1 MGLRSDLSVLLAT
14 WKSSGR
20 ALGLHSAE
28 QWVRPRA
35 NATFPTAWARSPTA
49 TAARSYLLR
58 GLMRPLLWA
67 SNRPEIH
74 GRDLIESLRVQ
85 AVLVANHAG
94 HLDAPLILCS
104 LPRAVAERTAVG
116 AAADCFFTSTWRAL
130 MTAFVFNGI
139 PLDRRGR
146 QQSAGLMMELLEDGW
161 SLLLFPEG
169 TSSEDGW
176 MTGFRPGAAHL
187 CVGAGIPA
195 LPIAIR
201 GSFAVI
207 PRGRVRPRNGQ
218 PRVTV
223 HFGRP
228 LWPADSESAR
238 DFNARL
244 QTAVAQ
250 LWDEHDV
257 GWWQALRG
265 ASGGRAVDQS
275 TVARG
280 PAAAR
285 WRRVWGSA
293 RDLPSRDEVWNLP
306 SGSAGAARISGGTRR

>member
-1 MGLRSDLSVLLAT
+1 MAADRAGLMVNWRSP
-14 WKSSGR
+14 GR
-20 ALGLHSAE
+20 ALVPHSAA
-28 QWVRPRA
+28 QWARPRA
-35 NATFPTAWARSPTA
+35 TATFPTAWARSPTA
-49 TAARSYLLR
+49 TAIRSYLLR
-58 GLMRPLLWA
+58 RLLRPMLWA

-85 AVLVANHAG
+85 AVLVANHAS

-116 AAADCFFTSTWRAL
+116 AAADYFFTSTWRAL
-130 MTAFVFNGI
+130 MTALVFNGI

-146 QQSAGLMMELLEDGW
+146 RQSAGLMMELLEDGW
-161 SLLLFPEG
+161 SLLLFPGG

-187 CVGAGIPA
+187 CVGAGVPA

-201 GSFAVI
+201 GSFAM
-207 PRGRVRPRNGQ
+207 PRGRIWPRKGQ
-218 PRVTV
+218 PRVAV
-223 HFGRP
+223 YFGRP

-244 QTAVAQ
+244 QAAVAR

-265 ASGGRAVDQS
+265 APAA
-275 TVARG
+275 VAR
-280 PAAAR
+280 
-285 WRRVWGSA
+285 
-293 RDLPSRDEVWNLP
+293 
-306 SGSAGAARISGGTRR
+306 